1 MSAKWYTKISRAMRV
16 RGDSWPLSEAVE
28 LEVVVSVFAT
38 GDAMVRV
45 LLVVIGEG
53 NPLIF

>member
-1 MSAKWYTKISRAMRV
+1 MRE
-16 RGDSWPLSEAVE
+16 RGDNCAVALPE
-28 LEVVVSVFAT
+28 GASVVVSVFAI

>member
-1 MSAKWYTKISRAMRV
+1 MRV
-16 RGDSWPLSEAVE
+16 RGESWPLSEGVE